1 MEKHVSN
8 LYKELIKTNETCAD
22 LAKIT
27 YKALKQV
34 DRRFTAGL
42 VACMICVAI
51 IENRRSAMQREI
63 DILKTTVKE
72 LSGHKEE

>member
-1 MEKHVSN
+1 MEKHISN

-27 YKALKQV
+27 HRSLKQI
-34 DRRFTAGL
+34 DRRFTMGL
-42 VACMICVAI
+42 VACMICVAF

-72 LSGHKEE
+72 LSENEEE